1 MPKMLSSSKS
11 FRIESAQTMSDQRL
25 HVGIQQDEQLPSDQG
40 WAVACLPKFIAR
52 FCVALL
58 NRVPLGYEDE
68 NGFHQGSK
76 FNAH

>member
-1 MPKMLSSSKS
+1 MLSASKS
-11 FRIESAQTMSDQRL
+11 FCIESAQTMSEQRL
-25 HVGIQQDEQLPSDQG
+25 HVGIPKDEQLPSDRG
-40 WAVACLPKFIAR
+40 WADICLPKFIAR

-68 NGFHQGSK
+68 DGFHQGSK